1 MPNIIHQLKDAGL
14 TAPKQT
20 FWVFDQ
26 NTLRE
31 RPARVG
37 AEKSLSP
44 ADYLLVMQ
52 QTIRTNDIENEE
64 IHSSYSLLSGVS
76 LSPGLD
82 SQCLFPGGDTSTLY
96 AAMKAGIFIPASG
109 CQGTLLTEG
118 SEFTLGRRLILRP
131 TFQRSQHFGSI
142 TLRVCSHERRLV

>member
-1 MPNIIHQLKDAGL
+1 MSGIIEQLTEAGL
-14 TAPKQT
+14 TAQKRT

-96 AAMKAGIFIPASG
+96 AAMKAGIFLPASR
-109 CQGTLLTEG
+109 CHGTLLIEG

-131 TFQRSQHFGSI
+131 TYQRSQHFVSI
-142 TLRVCSHERRLV
+142 TLRVCSHQWRLI